1 MSRKR
6 ARIGQM
12 QLLYQMDLLNNF
24 EKEELE
30 LFIDNFSFSKDEKE
44 YISETVPH
52 MLENIQE
59 IDSFIEKNLEGW
71 SLKRLAKVDRAILR
85 IAVFEM
91 LYRDDIPVEVSINE
105 AIELAK
111 AYGSSDSQKF
121 INGILGSV
129 YRSINW
135 PRVNSRFLF

>member
-59 IDSFIEKNLEGW
+59 IDSLIEKNLEGW